1 MDFDLMITSFPKLLG
16 ATVVTLKLL
25 SASLFFGLFLG
36 LFFAILR
43 LNKNIFINKFA
54 YGYSYIFRGTPLLV
68 QIFIIYFGLGQIEY
82 LRSTFLW
89 VILKE
94 PYWCAIIAFT
104 LNTGAYTSE
113 ILRSAFQTIKPG
125 IIEAGKSLGISN
137 KIIFYKIQ
145 IPIAIRQ
152 SLPAY
157 GNEIILMMKGTSL
170 ASTVTLM
177 DLTGVAKYI
186 ISTTFKPIEVFIVA
200 GSIYLFMTFIIHNI
214 IKYLEKKYSF
224 ERIIFQYQ
232 DNNKLGI
239 VVHSKNAELIYSYIN
254 AKDKEVFKQKII
266 TNFNKLF
273 EDNSV
278 VNKLTF
284 DDEIS
289 IMKWRASQPSGI
301 GVPLSLQFSRKYRIG
316 FCGDWFEGNGFGRIE
331 GSILSALLLEKKIKD
346 LIK

>member
-1 MDFDLMITSFPKLLG
+1 MDLELMINSFPKLLS
-16 ATVVTLKLL
+16 AAVITLKLL
-25 SASLFFGLFLG
+25 SVSLIIGLFVG

-43 LNKNIFINKFA
+43 LNKNIFINRFA
-54 YGYSYIFRGTPLLV
+54 YGYSYVFRGTPLLV

-82 LRSTFLW
+82 LRSTVLW

-94 PYWCAIIAFT
+94 PYWCAIIAFA

-137 KIIFYKIQ
+137 KVIFYKIQ

-170 ASTVTLM
+170 ASTVTIM

-200 GSIYLFMTFIIHNI
+200 GGIYLFMTFIIHNV
-214 IKYLEKKYSF
+214 IKFLEKKYSF
-224 ERIIFQYQ
+224 
-232 DNNKLGI
+232 N
-239 VVHSKNAELIYSYIN
+239 
-254 AKDKEVFKQKII
+254 
-266 TNFNKLF
+266 
-273 EDNSV
+273 
-278 VNKLTF
+278 
-284 DDEIS
+284 
-289 IMKWRASQPSGI
+289 
-301 GVPLSLQFSRKYRIG
+301 
-316 FCGDWFEGNGFGRIE
+316 
-331 GSILSALLLEKKIKD
+331 
-346 LIK
+346 

>member
-1 MDFDLMITSFPKLLG
+1 MDFDLMINSAPKLL
-16 ATVVTLKLL
+16 AASVITLKLL
-25 SASLFFGLFLG
+25 SASLFFGLFTG
-36 LFFAILR
+36 LIFAIMR
-43 LNKNIFINKFA
+43 MSNNMIINKFA
-54 YGYSYIFRGTPLLV
+54 YGYSYFFRGTPLLV

-200 GSIYLFMTFIIHNI
+200 GSIYLFMTFVIHNV

-224 ERIIFQYQ
+224 EQ
-232 DNNKLGI
+232 
-239 VVHSKNAELIYSYIN
+239 
-254 AKDKEVFKQKII
+254 
-266 TNFNKLF
+266 
-273 EDNSV
+273 
-278 VNKLTF
+278 
-284 DDEIS
+284 
-289 IMKWRASQPSGI
+289 
-301 GVPLSLQFSRKYRIG
+301 
-316 FCGDWFEGNGFGRIE
+316 
-331 GSILSALLLEKKIKD
+331 
-346 LIK
+346 

>member
-54 YGYSYIFRGTPLLV
+54 YGYSYVFRGTPLLV

-82 LRSTFLW
+82 LRSTFAW

-94 PYWCAIIAFT
+94 PYWCAIIAFA

-137 KIIFYKIQ
+137 KVIFFKVQ

-170 ASTVTLM
+170 ASTVTIM

-200 GSIYLFMTFIIHNI
+200 GGIYLFMTFIIHNV
-214 IKYLEKKYSF
+214 IKFLEKKYSF
-224 ERIIFQYQ
+224 
-232 DNNKLGI
+232 D
-239 VVHSKNAELIYSYIN
+239 
-254 AKDKEVFKQKII
+254 
-266 TNFNKLF
+266 
-273 EDNSV
+273 
-278 VNKLTF
+278 
-284 DDEIS
+284 
-289 IMKWRASQPSGI
+289 
-301 GVPLSLQFSRKYRIG
+301 
-316 FCGDWFEGNGFGRIE
+316 
-331 GSILSALLLEKKIKD
+331 
-346 LIK
+346 

>member
-1 MDFDLMITSFPKLLG
+1 MDLELMINSFPKLLG
-16 ATVVTLKLL
+16 ATVITLKLL
-25 SASLFFGLFLG
+25 SVSLIIGLFIG

-54 YGYSYIFRGTPLLV
+54 YGYSYVFRGTPLLV

-82 LRSTFLW
+82 LRSTILW

-94 PYWCAIIAFT
+94 PYWCAIIAFA

-137 KIIFYKIQ
+137 KVVFYKIQ

-200 GSIYLFMTFIIHNI
+200 GGIYLFMTFIIHNL
-214 IKYLEKKYSF
+214 IKFLEKKYSF
-224 ERIIFQYQ
+224 
-232 DNNKLGI
+232 N
-239 VVHSKNAELIYSYIN
+239 
-254 AKDKEVFKQKII
+254 
-266 TNFNKLF
+266 
-273 EDNSV
+273 
-278 VNKLTF
+278 
-284 DDEIS
+284 
-289 IMKWRASQPSGI
+289 
-301 GVPLSLQFSRKYRIG
+301 
-316 FCGDWFEGNGFGRIE
+316 
-331 GSILSALLLEKKIKD
+331 
-346 LIK
+346 

>member
-1 MDFDLMITSFPKLLG
+1 MDLELMINSFPKLLN
-16 ATVVTLKLL
+16 ATVITLKLL
-25 SASLFFGLFLG
+25 SVSLIVGLFIG

-43 LNKNIFINKFA
+43 LNKNIFINRFA
-54 YGYSYIFRGTPLLV
+54 YGYSYVFRGTPLLV

-82 LRSTFLW
+82 LRSTVLW

-94 PYWCAIIAFT
+94 PYWCAIIAFA

-137 KIIFYKIQ
+137 KVIFYKIQ

-170 ASTVTLM
+170 ASTVTIM

-200 GSIYLFMTFIIHNI
+200 GGIYLFMTFIIHNV
-214 IKYLEKKYSF
+214 IKFLEKKYSF
-224 ERIIFQYQ
+224 
-232 DNNKLGI
+232 N
-239 VVHSKNAELIYSYIN
+239 
-254 AKDKEVFKQKII
+254 
-266 TNFNKLF
+266 
-273 EDNSV
+273 
-278 VNKLTF
+278 
-284 DDEIS
+284 
-289 IMKWRASQPSGI
+289 
-301 GVPLSLQFSRKYRIG
+301 
-316 FCGDWFEGNGFGRIE
+316 
-331 GSILSALLLEKKIKD
+331 
-346 LIK
+346 

>member
-1 MDFDLMITSFPKLLG
+1 MDLELMANSFPKLLN
-16 ATVVTLKLL
+16 AAVITLKLL
-25 SASLFFGLFLG
+25 SASLIIGLFVG

-43 LNKNIFINKFA
+43 LNKNIFLNKFA
-54 YGYSYIFRGTPLLV
+54 YGYSYVFRGTPLLV

-94 PYWCAIIAFT
+94 PYWCAIIAFA

-125 IIEAGKSLGISN
+125 IVEAGKSLGISN

-170 ASTVTLM
+170 ASTVTIM

-200 GSIYLFMTFIIHNI
+200 GGIYLFITFVIHNL
-214 IKYLEKKYSF
+214 IKFLEKKYSF
-224 ERIIFQYQ
+224 
-232 DNNKLGI
+232 N
-239 VVHSKNAELIYSYIN
+239 
-254 AKDKEVFKQKII
+254 
-266 TNFNKLF
+266 
-273 EDNSV
+273 
-278 VNKLTF
+278 
-284 DDEIS
+284 
-289 IMKWRASQPSGI
+289 
-301 GVPLSLQFSRKYRIG
+301 
-316 FCGDWFEGNGFGRIE
+316 
-331 GSILSALLLEKKIKD
+331 
-346 LIK
+346 

>member
-1 MDFDLMITSFPKLLG
+1 MITSFPKLIS
-16 ATVVTLKLL
+16 ATVITLKLL
-25 SASLFFGLFLG
+25 SVSLIIGIFLG

-43 LNKNIFINKFA
+43 MNKNIYINKFA
-54 YGYSYIFRGTPLLV
+54 YGYSYVFRGTPLLV

-94 PYWCAIIAFT
+94 PYWCAIIAFA

-177 DLTGVAKYI
+177 VLTGVAKYI

-200 GSIYLFMTFIIHNI
+200 GSIYLFMTFLVHTT
-214 IKYLEKKYSF
+214 IKYLERKF
-224 ERIIFQYQ
+224 
-232 DNNKLGI
+232 
-239 VVHSKNAELIYSYIN
+239 SY
-254 AKDKEVFKQKII
+254 
-266 TNFNKLF
+266 
-273 EDNSV
+273 
-278 VNKLTF
+278 
-284 DDEIS
+284 
-289 IMKWRASQPSGI
+289 
-301 GVPLSLQFSRKYRIG
+301 
-316 FCGDWFEGNGFGRIE
+316 
-331 GSILSALLLEKKIKD
+331 
-346 LIK
+346 

>member
-1 MDFDLMITSFPKLLG
+1 MDLELMINSLPKLLN
-16 ATVVTLKLL
+16 AAVITLKLL
-25 SASLFFGLFLG
+25 SVSLIIGLFIG

-43 LNKNIFINKFA
+43 LNKNIFINRFA
-54 YGYSYIFRGTPLLV
+54 YGYSYVFRGTPLLV

-82 LRSTFLW
+82 LRSTVIW

-94 PYWCAIIAFT
+94 PYWCAIIAFA

-137 KIIFYKIQ
+137 KVIFYKIQ

-170 ASTVTLM
+170 ASTVTIM

-200 GSIYLFMTFIIHNI
+200 GGIYLFMTFIIHNV
-214 IKYLEKKYSF
+214 IKFLEKKYSF
-224 ERIIFQYQ
+224 
-232 DNNKLGI
+232 N
-239 VVHSKNAELIYSYIN
+239 
-254 AKDKEVFKQKII
+254 
-266 TNFNKLF
+266 
-273 EDNSV
+273 
-278 VNKLTF
+278 
-284 DDEIS
+284 
-289 IMKWRASQPSGI
+289 
-301 GVPLSLQFSRKYRIG
+301 
-316 FCGDWFEGNGFGRIE
+316 
-331 GSILSALLLEKKIKD
+331 
-346 LIK
+346 